1 MDRRGFFK
9 TIMTTS
15 LLAPI
20 LLASKKADNEL
31 ELYLIAD
38 NPQDYIPILLRE
50 LGRHTNFSERTYTFL
65 TSHPHSDELS
75 KILAA
80 NGWSYESAPH
90 KAHLAL
96 SFSPLQNKACPSFT
110 LVKEGRVIDIRSNK
124 LRALWKEMNQPL
136 SFSTFLTTASL
147 CRSRK
152 PLHRGTHVVVYKGGS
167 KAAVLALDKES
178 LQTFRSREGLI
189 TVKIASG
196 KAWVEESSCRNKIC
210 VHSQPVS
217 LAGERIICAPNH
229 FMISVIGNS
238 GAVDTMIG

>member
-15 LLAPI
+15 LLAPL

-38 NPQDYIPILLRE
+38 NPQDYISILLRE
-50 LGRHTNFSERTYTFL
+50 LGRHTIFSERTYTFL

-80 NGWSYESAPH
+80 AGWSYEGVSH
-90 KAHLAL
+90 KAHMAI
-96 SFSPLQNKACPSFT
+96 SFSTLHGNARPSFT

-124 LRALWKEMNQPL
+124 LRALWKEMNQPRP
-136 SFSTFLTTASL
+136 FSTCLTTASI
-147 CRSRK
+147 RHSRK
-152 PLHRGTHVVVYKGGS
+152 PLQQGTHVVVYQDGA
-167 KAAVLALDKES
+167 KATVLSLDKES
-178 LQTFRSREGLI
+178 LQTFRAREGLI
-189 TVKIASG
+189 TVKIAGG
-196 KAWVEESSCRNKIC
+196 KAWVEEASCRNKIC

-217 LAGERIICAPNH
+217 LSGERIICAPNH
-229 FMISVIGNS
+229 FMISVVGNS

>member
-31 ELYLIAD
+31 ELYLITD
-38 NPQDYIPILLRE
+38 KPQDYISILLGE
-50 LGRHTNFSERTYTFL
+50 MGCHTNFPERTYTFL

-80 NGWSYESAPH
+80 NGWSYNRAPY
-90 KAHLAL
+90 KAHMAL
-96 SFSPLQNKACPSFT
+96 SFSLLQSNAGPSFT
-110 LVKEGRVIDIRSNK
+110 MVKDGRVIDIRSNK
-124 LRALWKEMNQPL
+124 LRALWKKMNQPR
-136 SFSTFLTTASL
+136 SFSTCLTTASL
-147 CRSRK
+147 RRSRK
-152 PLHRGTHVVVYKGGS
+152 PLQQGTSVVVYNGGS
-167 KAAVLALDKES
+167 KAAVLALDKEN
-178 LQTFRSREGLI
+178 LQTFRAREGLI

-217 LAGERIICAPNH
+217 LSGERIICAPNH
-229 FMISVIGNS
+229 FMISVIGNNTI
-238 GAVDTMIG
+238 DTMIG